1 MEGALPST
9 DSAGLPLLVGWAS
22 GCFRL
27 VQMQWTMLPVES
39 MICSGLTVT
48 SPLCRFR
55 WCIGGEDEMEKVNL
69 ENAKQQY
76 AGQWLAFLVTEE
88 TPAGELLGQIIAHN
102 RDRRDLHREL
112 RERKIERAYVTY
124 AGPPV
129 KPGYVVIL

>member
-1 MEGALPST
+1 
-9 DSAGLPLLVGWAS
+9 
-22 GCFRL
+22 
-27 VQMQWTMLPVES
+27 
-39 MICSGLTVT
+39 
-48 SPLCRFR
+48 
-55 WCIGGEDEMEKVNL
+55 MEKVNL

-112 RERKIERAYVTY
+112 REKKIVRAYVTY

-129 KPGYVVIL
+129 KPGYAVIL

>member
-1 MEGALPST
+1 ME
-9 DSAGLPLLVGWAS
+9 
-22 GCFRL
+22 
-27 VQMQWTMLPVES
+27 E
-39 MICSGLTVT
+39 
-48 SPLCRFR
+48 
-55 WCIGGEDEMEKVNL
+55 VNL

-112 RERKIERAYVTY
+112 RERKIKRAYVTY